1 MSALAD
7 VLIASLT
14 LRDEAFD
21 AFTRGLTAEE
31 RASLLSELCARAG
44 RPDGSSAAL
53 LRPLLRGAPL
63 LRLQAARKV
72 VRLMREEVLSG
83 KSAFLCLTE
92 LRVAVIRHWEGRCVP
107 HLLADS
113 GRTEVPSSRQEVQDV
128 TLLPASQR
136 LDELL
141 LLCNDVLLVLLP
153 PSTRTSIDDA
163 LPLQRLSGRSSAAH
177 ASAEGW
183 GDGCAAVVQ
192 LLPTLLRAADSAHKE
207 LQPTHRGTDA
217 VGRAA
222 AGTTVLETAAG
233 SGAGTDESDES
244 GEGEAHVATALGGDA
259 PPSAPVVTRLLA
271 SRWDPRAVLPILA
284 ALEDI
289 TLSAEHLASLQRRLR
304 SLLWPS
310 SVALIRPHLLG
321 IGKHILARADDGAS
335 GAAPPPSRAN
345 AQPGALPR
353 NRAVGGD
360 AGYARCG
367 GAVQLPTAF
376 DSFYAQCRALAAQV
390 ALDQPAGASGG
401 GRDGSASGA
410 GVDDGGS
417 GGGSGHETLCAWCE
431 LLQTL
436 AGVMSSAE
444 LPVRHSL
451 ESITPS
457 KRPPAHCM
465 HP

>member
-113 GRTEVPSSRQEVQDV
+113 CRTEVPSSRQEVQDV

-321 IGKHILARADDGAS
+321 IGKHILARADDGATPTH
-335 GAAPPPSRAN
+335 PPNSNAN
-345 AQPGALPR
+345 ALLRRHPR
-353 NRAVGGD
+353 IGGD
-360 AGYARCG
+360 AGYAR
-367 GAVQLPTAF
+367 GATAAQLPTAF
-376 DSFYAQCRALAAQV
+376 DGFAAQCRALAAQV
-390 ALDQPAGASGG
+390 AFGQPSGTSYI
-401 GRDGSASGA
+401 GRFGSTAGA
-410 GVDDGGS
+410 GVD
-417 GGGSGHETLCAWCE
+417 GGGGGGGHETLDVWCE
-431 LLQTL
+431 LLLTL
-436 AGVMSSAE
+436 AGVMSSAD